1 MGLIEHWKLMAD
13 WVMPVQGGPAQP
25 LTIVIGPP
33 IPPGEK
39 VEVVRADAY
48 REAVADR
55 DHFERALERI
65 FHGSEDHAW
74 EDAGKALDTRPSRRG
89 GQ

>member
-1 MGLIEHWKLMAD
+1 LEAD
-13 WVMPVQGGPAQP
+13 GRLGDACAGRPSTAIDHRHR
-25 LTIVIGPP
+25 TP

-48 REAVADR
+48 QGAVEDR